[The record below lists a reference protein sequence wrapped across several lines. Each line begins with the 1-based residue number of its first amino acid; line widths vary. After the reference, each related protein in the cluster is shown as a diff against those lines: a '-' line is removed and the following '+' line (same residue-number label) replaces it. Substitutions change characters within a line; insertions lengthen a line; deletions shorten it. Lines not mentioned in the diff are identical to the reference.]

1 MKGGNNMYLSKL
13 LERSYQIRNIEGDQE
28 NESLIIDNFLAI
40 RSFIAPQTIEAYNQ
54 LGEIEKRL
62 QKKRRKMEKKGKR

>member
-1 MKGGNNMYLSKL
+1 MYLSKL

-62 QKKRRKMEKKGKR
+62 QKKRRKMEKKGK

>member
-13 LERSYQIRNIEGDQE
+13 LERTNQIRNIEDDQE
-28 NESLIIDNFLAI
+28 IKSLTIDNFLAI

-62 QKKRRKMEKKGKR
+62 RKKRRKMEKKGK

>member
-1 MKGGNNMYLSKL
+1 MYLNKL

-62 QKKRRKMEKKGKR
+62 QKKKKKNGKEG